1 MNETV
6 VTSDIRRFIEEK
18 VKDNAT
24 WIDEDWN
31 DDKPKIVKALVDAAA
46 GM

>member
-1 MNETV
+1 MNKTV
-6 VTSDIRRFIEEK
+6 VESDITRFIEEK
-18 VKDNAT
+18 VKDNET
-24 WIDEDWN
+24 WTDEGWN